1 MIETI
6 DETIEVERDYER
18 EQVREQIE
26 AENGLA
32 TAGRDIGSSQLYSG
46 AGTVECAFE
55 DLRQVPVPAKDDT
68 YTPVGHADMVENLY
82 ATAEEV
88 MAPKGYRLEG
98 QRYLLSH
105 SGERMF
111 FVHRY
116 SSDDS
121 EMGLALAGRNSY
133 DKYMKLAFALGA
145 QVFNCDNLCLNG
157 DLAVSRR
164 HTGDVSGFV
173 KEQMI
178 LQMFR
183 ASLSWR
189 DMVASRDAMARIPL
203 FEEEGY
209 ELMGVARTRTIDA
222 KAPARRLLATAKE
235 WKSVARYWKA
245 PQHDYTGGARTL
257 WAWYNSL
264 TQAYR
269 DLKPADQ
276 LPRHAS
282 LHRFATE
289 VIAENG

>member
-6 DETIEVERDYER
+6 EVDYE
-18 EQVREQIE
+18 REQIE

-32 TAGRDIGSSQLYSG
+32 TAGRDIGSSRLFSG

-133 DKYMKLAFALGA
+133 DKYMKLAFALGPRSSIA
-145 QVFNCDNLCLNG
+145 TTFASMAISPSAGAIPV
-157 DLAVSRR
+157 
-164 HTGDVSGFV
+164 
-173 KEQMI
+173 MY
-178 LQMFR
+178 R
-183 ASLSWR
+183 AS
-189 DMVASRDAMARIPL
+189 SRSR
-203 FEEEGY
+203 
-209 ELMGVARTRTIDA
+209 
-222 KAPARRLLATAKE
+222 
-235 WKSVARYWKA
+235 
-245 PQHDYTGGARTL
+245 
-257 WAWYNSL
+257 
-264 TQAYR
+264 
-269 DLKPADQ
+269 
-276 LPRHAS
+276 
-282 LHRFATE
+282 
-289 VIAENG
+289 